1 MDVKV
6 GDIVSKGQKI
16 GAVGS
21 TGRSTGPHLHYEVLK
36 GGKKIDPD
44 SMKEL
49 YVNPVVPD
57 YKVASTPQTTSSQGT
72 TIISSVSNNIKG
84 GTIIQKRSQS
94 PSNPPAL
101 DGYYN

>member
-1 MDVKV
+1 MVA
-6 GDIVSKGQKI
+6 KGQKI

-57 YKVASTPQTTSSQGT
+57 YKVASTPQSTSGQGT
-72 TIISSVSNNIKG
+72 TIVSSVTNNIKG
-84 GTIIQKRSQS
+84 GTTILKSTQA
-94 PSNPPAL
+94 PTYPPAL
-101 DGYYN
+101 LNYLGYN